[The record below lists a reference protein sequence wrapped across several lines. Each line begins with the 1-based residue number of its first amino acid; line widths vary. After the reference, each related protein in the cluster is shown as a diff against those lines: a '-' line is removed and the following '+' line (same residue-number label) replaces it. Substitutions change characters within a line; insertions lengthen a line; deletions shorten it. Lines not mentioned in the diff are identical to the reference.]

1 MYNIYRICERCIFQ
15 LIQSAAL
22 KKKLICSILKL
33 PLNITKEGFKIMS
46 NFSVSDLAEG
56 SYIHMIGIGGIS
68 MSGIAEM
75 LLNFG
80 FKVSGSDMKAS
91 NLTERL
97 QQGGAEIIIGQ
108 AAENI
113 KNPSLVCYTAAIS
126 PENPELKAA
135 REKGIP
141 CIERAVLLGALLE
154 KYKYP
159 IAVAGTHGKT
169 TTSSMLSLVLLS
181 AEKDPTI
188 LIGGELK
195 QIGGNYHIG
204 GNEYLPFEACEYVES
219 FLHFKPFVS
228 IITNIEEDH
237 MDYFKDLNHIKSS
250 FVKFASLTSDEGCNV
265 VCTDGDTTDCIL
277 QDVKKKALTYGISNK
292 TADYT
297 ANNIQTDAAGFPEF
311 DICCREKTLL
321 HVKLNVAGS
330 HNICN
335 AVGVAAACDFLGID
349 TKYIKQ
355 GLESF
360 DGTKRRFDRLGK
372 TKNGTDV
379 VDDYAHHP
387 TEIKTTIETA
397 KKMGYNNVWV
407 AFQPHTYTRTAA
419 FLENFA
425 KALNIA
431 DRVMI
436 ADIYPAREK
445 YDGTIHACDLA
456 ALIPGVVYMND
467 MNAMKKYILEN
478 AASDDLVITMGAG
491 NICDLGYALVEEK

>member
-1 MYNIYRICERCIFQ
+1 
-15 LIQSAAL
+15 
-22 KKKLICSILKL
+22 
-33 PLNITKEGFKIMS
+33 MS
-46 NFSVSDLAEG
+46 SFSVSDLADG
-56 SYIHMIGIGGIS
+56 AYIHMIGIGGIS

-80 FKVSGSDMKAS
+80 YKVSGSDVKAS

-97 QQGGAEIIIGQ
+97 EQGGAEIIIGQ
-108 AAENI
+108 SADNI

-126 PENPELKAA
+126 EDNPELAA
-135 REKGIP
+135 AKNKGIP
-141 CIERAVLLGALLE
+141 TIERAVLLGALLE

-159 IAVAGTHGKT
+159 VAVAGTHGKT
-169 TTSSMLSLVLLS
+169 TTSSMLSLVLLA
-181 AEKDPTI
+181 AEKNPTI

-204 GNEYLPFEACEYVES
+204 GSDYLPFEACEYVES

-237 MDYFKDLNHIKSS
+237 MDYFKDLNHIISS
-250 FVKFASLTSDEGCNV
+250 FVKFASLTNDDGCNI
-265 VCTDGDTTDCIL
+265 VCIDEKNTDVIVQNVEKNL
-277 QDVKKKALTYGISNK
+277 LTYGVTNK
-292 TADYT
+292 NADYT
-297 ANNIQTDAAGFPEF
+297 AENITLSDDGKPSF
-311 DICCREKTLL
+311 DICHHGQKL
-321 HVKLNVAGS
+321 VSVNLNVAGN

-335 AVGVAAACDFLGID
+335 AVGVAAACDFLGIEPE
-349 TKYIKQ
+349 YIKK
-355 GLESF
+355 GLEEFS
-360 DGTKRRFDRLGK
+360 GAKRRFDRLGK
-372 TKNGTDV
+372 TKSGTDV

-397 KKMGYNNVWV
+397 KKMGYNKVWV

-425 KALNIA
+425 DALKTA
-431 DRVMI
+431 DCVMI
-436 ADIYPAREK
+436 TDIYPAREK

-467 MNAMKKYILEN
+467 MQAMKKYILEN
-478 AASDDLVITMGAG
+478 AGPEDLVITMGAG
-491 NICDLGYALVEEK
+491 NICELGYSLVNE